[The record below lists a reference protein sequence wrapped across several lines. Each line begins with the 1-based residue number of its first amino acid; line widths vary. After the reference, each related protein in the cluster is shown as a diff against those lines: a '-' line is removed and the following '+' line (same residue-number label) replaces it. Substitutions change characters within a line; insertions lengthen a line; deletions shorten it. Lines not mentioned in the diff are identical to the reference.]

1 MTESIAKEIG
11 KEVKKARKENG
22 LTQQDLSQKVSISR
36 SYIADIEGG
45 RYIPSVEILI
55 SLSKELKIDMNLF
68 KNDGNTRRG

>member
-11 KEVKKARKENG
+11 KQVKRARKESG

-36 SYIADIEGG
+36 NYISDIECG

-68 KNDGNTRRG
+68 KNDGNTRGD